1 MRQFCVDV
9 MPIFV
14 GRNIDAE
21 LLREHSVRRD
31 YAYFNFPFF
40 CVISPLASTHASF
53 LRKPFLSNFFRVRK
67 KEKKAKNMAGLE
79 PTNLGHLDP
88 KTPVVTTQPLVL
100 YLTFTLNLPLTY
112 TVHTVCY
119 KKDRNFGAILAHA
132 STYAP
137 KFC

>member
-53 LRKPFLSNFFRVRK
+53 FSKPFLSIFFRVRK
-67 KEKKAKNMAGLE
+67 KEKKLKYMAGLE
-79 PTNLGHLDP
+79 PTNLGHRDPP
-88 KTPVVTTQPLVL
+88 KTPVVTT
-100 YLTFTLNLPLTY
+100 
-112 TVHTVCY
+112 
-119 KKDRNFGAILAHA
+119 
-132 STYAP
+132 
-137 KFC
+137 